1 MEGRYPTQAWL
12 PGDIVP
18 DVHHVPLDPNVPAGT
33 YHLQVGM
40 YRWPSMERL
49 PVWDE
54 DGVEHPDRVV
64 FLQPVEVR

>member
-1 MEGRYPTQAWL
+1 
-12 PGDIVP
+12 VP
-18 DVHHVPLDPNVPAGT
+18 DVHHIALDPNIPAGT

-49 PVWDE
+49 PVRDE

-64 FLQPVEVR
+64 VLQPVEVR